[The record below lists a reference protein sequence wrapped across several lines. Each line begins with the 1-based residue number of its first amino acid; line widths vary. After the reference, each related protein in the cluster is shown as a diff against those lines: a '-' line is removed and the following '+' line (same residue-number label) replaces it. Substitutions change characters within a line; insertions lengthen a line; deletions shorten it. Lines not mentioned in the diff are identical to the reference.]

1 MKILV
6 AIPSKNRVDILKE
19 NALSWLKYIDADWKV
34 FVEPQDYAKYLPFLG
49 GHSEEPSHIVALSE
63 NDQGLGFSKQCM
75 KEYAVAQGYDLVFKL
90 DDDVKGW
97 TEFRKILKGKEAA
110 ERFNKNLKD
119 ITEMFEKQ
127 PQVAVVSFPYSF
139 QMFEQYLFKKN
150 KRVQTC
156 YITRTEDFHAD
167 PRISVFEDFSVG
179 LKAIVSQKLVLWY
192 GMSGIAMGVK
202 VGGGTGGHQ
211 DFDRKERAL
220 KEIYVLR
227 EIYPPLAFREV
238 DKVWCYEP
246 DLKSLKIGFYL

>member
-19 NALSWLKYIDADWKV
+19 NTLSWVKYIDVDWMV
-34 FVEPQDYAKYLPFLG
+34 FVEPQDLMNYRLTVGTKNCIPLD
-49 GHSEEPSHIVALSE
+49 E
-63 NDQGLGFSKQCM
+63 NNKGLGYSKTII
-75 KEYAVAQGYDLVFKL
+75 KNYAEKYDYDLVFKL

-110 ERFNKNLKD
+110 ERFNKNLED
-119 ITEMFEKQ
+119 IVEIFEQQ

-139 QMFEQYLFKKN
+139 QMFEQFLFKKN

-156 YITRTEDFHAD
+156 YITRIEDFHTD

-220 KEIYVLR
+220 KEIEVLR

-238 DKVWCYEP
+238 NKIWCYEP
-246 DLKSLKIGFYL
+246 DLKSLKIGLYL